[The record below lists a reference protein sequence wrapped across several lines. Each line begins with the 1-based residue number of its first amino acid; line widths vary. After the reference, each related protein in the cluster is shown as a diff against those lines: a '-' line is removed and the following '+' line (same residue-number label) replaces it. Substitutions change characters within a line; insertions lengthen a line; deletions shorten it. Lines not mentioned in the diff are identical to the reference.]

1 MEIGMFEKESGDPKI
16 KNIAERILPD
26 ILIDKIYRVCERYGE
41 NEDEIREYDAY
52 KLVSSSGNMFLKKA
66 SELEAVNYEKYLSQG
81 EFKVPE
87 FFGKTE
93 ENGETWILDRR
104 EGYSGGA
111 QHCGNSKPLLEQHRH
126 RAI

>member
-16 KNIAERILPD
+16 KNIAELILPD

-81 EFKVPE
+81 EFKCRILRE
-87 FFGKTE
+87 NRGKRRD
-93 ENGETWILDRR
+93 LDTYR
-104 EGYSGGA
+104 
-111 QHCGNSKPLLEQHRH
+111 CD
-126 RAI
+126 